1 MQDEDKRHYLLD
13 PLEAELLACYRTLSE
28 ESKGAVTN
36 LIASL
41 IGNADRQILNRVV
54 EMRVIKK

>member
-1 MQDEDKRHYLLD
+1 MHDEDKRHYLLD

-28 ESKGAVTN
+28 ESQGAVAN

-41 IGNADRQILNRVV
+41 IGNADRQLLDMVV
-54 EMRVIKK
+54 KMRVIKK